1 MSKKSRRRNRR
12 LLMMAAL
19 AGSAALAG
27 RKGTAFPRPKKGT
40 IDQMAADAAADAA
53 GDSVIT
59 GTKYPGAN
67 KVVAAPKVI
76 TGDEGSNF
84 QSRFKA
90 KGGDGTWRG
99 PGQILAERRL
109 TAGNQI
115 PPSMRGGAET
125 AQGFVRKVPIK
136 RTGRGRDNVTYGWT
150 TEPYK
155 KSWFSK
161 GGRVKKARVTGI
173 AKRGFG
179 RALMK
184 GKK

>member
-67 KVVAAPKVI
+67 KAVAAPKVI

-125 AQGFVRKVPIK
+125 AQGFVRRVPVGQ
-136 RTGRGRDNVTYGWT
+136 RTRGGKGAVNFGWT
-150 TEPYK
+150 TQPYK
-155 KSWFSK
+155 K
-161 GGRVKKARVTGI
+161 GGRVKL